1 MSRRPRVLK
10 VAGTAF
16 LRFSNSPT
24 SGWSRL
30 VCGGVPRT
38 RASGG
43 WTEMANHEAGA
54 ASDPLALK
62 RAGPLDVV
70 IGGRIRAHREAR
82 GLSAQALGRKRGFTA
97 QQITKYEA
105 GRSRIPAATL
115 RMIGALL
122 DVPVSLLLPADRASP
137 DPRVARIQA
146 IVAELNRIE
155 DSRFLAALL
164 ALITAARDYRAYAP
178 TR

>member
-1 MSRRPRVLK
+1 
-10 VAGTAF
+10 
-16 LRFSNSPT
+16 
-24 SGWSRL
+24 
-30 VCGGVPRT
+30 
-38 RASGG
+38 
-43 WTEMANHEAGA
+43 MANPEAQA
-54 ASDPLALK
+54 ALDPLALK
-62 RAGPLDVV
+62 RAGPLDVF

-82 GLSAQALGRKRGFTA
+82 GLSAQALGRKLGFTA

-105 GRSRIPAATL
+105 GLSRVPAATL
-115 RMIGALL
+115 YTIGALL
-122 DVPVSLLLPADRASP
+122 DVPVTLLLPADRANP

-164 ALITAARDYRAYAP
+164 TLIAAARDYRAYIP